1 MKNQL
6 TLVDAQGEWI
16 ARHETRYSDNT
27 MKNYLSMF
35 RRLNTSIGRNLILT
49 NVTTSH
55 IDNWLAAYPHGPT
68 ANHNL
73 SKIKTFFT
81 WCLRMGYLK
90 RNPCDPLDTRRVQKT
105 SRQTKHRVPVSE
117 WPALLNAAEARH
129 PLDRAVV
136 ACGLYLGSR
145 SSELRAVTI
154 SDLQYDDTGQLVRIQ
169 ITRTKQHWTTTVPV
183 VLELAEEIEAWVT
196 VYARSIGRIPPPN
209 AYLLP
214 AKATTTTRNE
224 QGQWATTGDHN
235 LQPFK
240 QLHPSNHIQMVAS
253 ALKEVG
259 YYQAGEGTHTLRRS
273 VAAAL
278 YEEEIDAG
286 YSQALDL
293 VRTYLGHSQTST
305 TEKYIGTSY
314 SEQRL
319 DDRLEGRQMF
329 QQEAT
334 SDNVVPIK
342 GREPQ

>member
-1 MKNQL
+1 MKKSL

-35 RRLNTSIGRNLILT
+35 RRFNTSIGKNLLLSNIT
-49 NVTTSH
+49 ASH
-55 IDNWLAAYPHGPT
+55 IDNWLAAYAHGPT

-73 SKIKTFFT
+73 SKIRTFFT
-81 WCLRMGYLK
+81 WCVRMGYLK

-105 SRQTKHRVPVSE
+105 SRQAKHRVPISE
-117 WPALLNAAEARH
+117 WPALLDAAEAHH

-145 SSELRAVTI
+145 SSELRSVKM
-154 SDLQYDDTGQLVRIQ
+154 SDLQYDDSGRLVRIQ

-183 VLELAEEIEAWVT
+183 VLELADEIEAWVT
-196 VYARSIGRIPPPN
+196 IYARNIGRIPPPN
-209 AYLLP
+209 AHLLP
-214 AKATTTTRNE
+214 AKGTVTTRNE
-224 QGQWATTGDHN
+224 KGQWAATDTHD

-240 QLHPSNHIQMVAS
+240 QLPPSNHIQIVAS
-253 ALKEVG
+253 ALKAIG
-259 YYQAGEGTHTLRRS
+259 FYQPGEGTHTLRRS

-293 VRTYLGHSQTST
+293 VRTYLGHTQTST
-305 TEKYIGTSY
+305 TENYIGTSY

-329 QQEAT
+329 QQSEA

-342 GREPQ
+342 GREQR